1 MQFKKESIPNYLSL
15 FRILLVPAYILFFF
29 GNGVFS
35 DLNHN
40 MFAAG
45 VVFFVAGLT
54 DALDGFLAR
63 KFNWISDIGKLL
75 DPLADKLMELSV
87 TICLAIRFRGPFI
100 VLASFII
107 VKELAMII
115 GAALLLSK
123 SNVVVSSVW
132 YGKAATIVWYILV
145 CLLTFVPQARDELWF
160 CNVLCVVLIV
170 IMILAFLM
178 YIHNY
183 SIQLKETKDVI
194 VENTRNTI
202 LDKKNNFKEKRNGE
216 KNKRNGSEQSDTN
229 SKKS

>member
-1 MQFKKESIPNYLSL
+1 MQLKKESIPNYLSL

-29 GNGVFS
+29 GNGLFR
-35 DLNHN
+35 DLDHN

-100 VLASFII
+100 VLACFII

-145 CLLTFVPQARDELWF
+145 CLLTFVPKARAELWF
-160 CNVLCVVLIV
+160 CDMLCIILIV

-178 YIHNY
+178 YIRNY
-183 SIQLKETKDVI
+183 SMQLKETKDVI
-194 VENTRNTI
+194 VEDTRNTI
-202 LDKKNNFKEKRNGE
+202 LDKKNNFREKRNGE
-216 KNKRNGSEQSDTN
+216 RTKKNASGKGDTN
-229 SKKS
+229 